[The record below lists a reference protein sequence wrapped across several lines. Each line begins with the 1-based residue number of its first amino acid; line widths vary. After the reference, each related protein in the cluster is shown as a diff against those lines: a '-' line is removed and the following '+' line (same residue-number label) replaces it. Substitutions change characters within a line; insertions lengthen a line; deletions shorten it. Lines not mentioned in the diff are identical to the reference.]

1 MPADSVS
8 RMDSNSSINEGNNM
22 ENILGSSPVATS
34 MRLRTDS
41 EGSDQA
47 RFLLPS
53 TDGSPP
59 KVVTLNELAH
69 VVNNIEN
76 MSLVHEIAVNPDF
89 KFEPYEPPENS
100 LERRIKEVMHKAFWD
115 ILREQ
120 LNLDPPNYDHAIQ
133 LLADIKE
140 CFPQIIPSS
149 NKRALEHINE
159 VLDTSVIRQQAEQG
173 VLDFKA
179 YANFV
184 IKIMAKSCAPARD
197 EQVQKLTEI
206 DDVVE
211 TFKGILETMTV
222 MKLDMTNY
230 MLNSARNDILANS
243 VEYEKAKFKEYLEYY
258 KFGFPCTD
266 SWLRRNQVQTQTG
279 ALLSPDQTIYNAYM
293 ELMNW
298 SDAEKFPEVLSVDKD
313 RILKLGQRAK
323 RLCACASLISICSA
337 VPIISQ
343 RTTNRNTLAKQIEIL
358 LQSVTNEKELTEAIE
373 NIWIQIKTFIN
384 SKLTEEGEHEM
395 DATAENTLKT
405 QILQVGNIDSPVR
418 NLLWKRLYAY
428 FRLVLGAKA
437 GTPPP
442 PPGYIDYQNEL
453 ETFAIALRRV
463 ILYNHSVFG
472 EYFLQVLTNQRPGV
486 ATSAT
491 NSESEPQPST
501 SASSSKI
508 PNEIKNEQK
517 NE

>member
-1 MPADSVS
+1 
-8 RMDSNSSINEGNNM
+8 MDSNSSTNEGKNM
-22 ENILGSSPVATS
+22 EHILSSSPVATS

-47 RFLLPS
+47 RFILPS

-59 KVVTLNELAH
+59 KVVTLNELTH

-76 MSLVHEIAVNPDF
+76 MSLVHEIAVNPEF
-89 KFEPYEPPENS
+89 KFEPYEAPENS
-100 LERRIKEVMHKAFWD
+100 LERRIKEVMHKVFWD

-120 LNLDPPNYDHAIQ
+120 LNLDPPNFDHAIQ
-133 LLADIKE
+133 LLADIKD

-159 VLDTSVIRQQAEQG
+159 VLDASVIRQQAEQG
-173 VLDFKA
+173 VLDFKS

-184 IKIMAKSCAPARD
+184 ITIMAKSCAPARD

-266 SWLRRNQVQTQTG
+266 SWLRRNQVQAQTG
-279 ALLSPDQTIYNAYM
+279 NLLSPDQTIYNAYM

-298 SDAEKFPEVLSVDKD
+298 SDPDTFPEVLSVDKD

-323 RLCACASLISICSA
+323 QLCASASLISICSA
-337 VPIISQ
+337 IPIISQ
-343 RTTNRNTLAKQIEIL
+343 RTANRTTLAKQIEIL
-358 LQSVTNEKELTEAIE
+358 LQSVSNEKELSEAIK
-373 NIWIQIKTFIN
+373 NIWVHIKSFIN
-384 SKLTEEGEHEM
+384 TKLSEEGDNEM
-395 DATAENTLKT
+395 DATAESTLKT
-405 QILQVGNIDSPVR
+405 QILQIGNTDSPVY
-418 NLLWKRLYAY
+418 NLLWKRIHTY
-428 FRLVLGAKA
+428 FRLVLGSKS

-442 PPGYIDYQNEL
+442 PPGYTDYQDEL
-453 ETFAIALRRV
+453 QAFAVALRRV

-472 EYFLQVLTNQRPGV
+472 DYFLQVLTNQRPG
-486 ATSAT
+486 AGTSSS
-491 NSESEPQPST
+491 NSDSLPST
-501 SASSSKI
+501 SAANPSTEPSSQNKD
-508 PNEIKNEQK
+508 EETKME
-517 NE
+517 

>member
-1 MPADSVS
+1 
-8 RMDSNSSINEGNNM
+8 M
-22 ENILGSSPVATS
+22 ENILSSSPVATS

-59 KVVTLNELAH
+59 KVVTLNELTH

-100 LERRIKEVMHKAFWD
+100 LERRIKEVMHKVFWD

-120 LNLDPPNYDHAIQ
+120 LNLNPPNYDHAIQ

-140 CFPQIIPSS
+140 CFPQIIPST

-159 VLDTSVIRQQAEQG
+159 VLDASVIRQQAEQG
-173 VLDFKA
+173 VLDFKS

-184 IKIMAKSCAPARD
+184 ITIMAKSCAPARD
-197 EQVQKLTEI
+197 EQVQKLKEI
-206 DDVVE
+206 EDVVD

-230 MLNSARNDILANS
+230 MLNAARNDILANS

-293 ELMNW
+293 ELMDW
-298 SDAEKFPEVLSVDKD
+298 KDPDKFPEVLSVDKD

-343 RTTNRNTLAKQIEIL
+343 RTENRKTLAKQIEIL
-358 LQSVTNEKELTEAIE
+358 LQSVTNQKELSEATK

-384 SKLTEEGEHEM
+384 SKLTEENESEM
-395 DATAENTLKT
+395 DASAEKTLKS
-405 QILQVGNIDSPVR
+405 QILQIGKSDSPVR

-428 FRLVLGAKA
+428 FRIVLGAKA

-442 PPGYIDYQNEL
+442 PPGYTNNQDEL
-453 ETFAIALRRV
+453 QAFAIALRRV

-472 EYFLQVLTNQRPGV
+472 EYFLQVLTNQRPGTTE
-486 ATSAT
+486 TST
-491 NSESEPQPST
+491 TSSESLPST
-501 SASSSKI
+501 STASSTAPPSSTNKD
-508 PNEIKNEQK
+508 ETKNDKE
-517 NE
+517 